1 MKNPADRQTYFV
13 GVQKDVT
20 AQVKTL
26 QRVTQLEAQLA
37 ELQAEL
43 TALKATNG
51 KNQIQ
56 N

>member
-1 MKNPADRQTYFV
+1 MKNPADGQTCFV
-13 GVQKDVT
+13 SVQKDVT
-20 AQVKTL
+20 AQIKTL

-37 ELQAEL
+37 EPQAEL
-43 TALKATNG
+43 TVLKATNG